1 MAKIFIKTN
10 FSFPNLV
17 KKYNKVKKGINTDTH
32 YSKFRKAVAKNA
44 RKMIKGSELRPL
56 APTTREQR
64 KKAGFGIVP
73 LYKTKS
79 LYNSIKG
86 DSKGFHLLSYGKMH
100 NDGTRGKNIP
110 QREFIMLN
118 EEAENEFTEAFIE
131 GIDKALKK

>member
-1 MAKIFIKTN
+1 MAKIFIETN

-17 KKYNKVKKGINTDTH
+17 RKYNKLKKKLNTDTH
-32 YSKFRKAVAKNA
+32 KAIAKTA
-44 RKMIKGSELRPL
+44 RKMIKGSQLTPL
-56 APTTREQR
+56 AESTRKQR
-64 KKAGFGIVP
+64 RKAGFGIVP

-100 NDGTRGKNIP
+100 DDGKERP

-118 EEAENEFTEAFIE
+118 EEAEKEFTEAFIK

>member
-1 MAKIFIKTN
+1 MAKIFIETN

-17 KKYNKVKKGINTDTH
+17 RKYNKLKKKLNTDTH
-32 YSKFRKAVAKNA
+32 KAIAKTA
-44 RKMIKGSELRPL
+44 RKMIKGSQLTPL
-56 APTTREQR
+56 AESTRKQR
-64 KKAGFGIVP
+64 RKAGFGIVP

-86 DSKGFHLLSYGKMH
+86 DSKGLHLLEYGKMH

-110 QREFIMLN
+110 QREFIMIN
-118 EEAENEFTEAFIE
+118 EEAEKEFTEAFIE